1 MPTSDSNVPP
11 VLCVFAHPDDET
23 FGVAGTMTLLRKLG
37 VPVTLVCATRGEA
50 GGISDPALA
59 TPETLGEVR
68 EEELRTAMDI
78 VGVQDVRLLG
88 YRDSGME
95 GTPENDDP
103 RALAQAAEPAVAA
116 EIAAIIRDIQPA
128 AVVTFGPD
136 GVYGHPDHLFVHR
149 TVTAAVHAAAEP
161 ASGHTA
167 WKSPALYYQT
177 ASRERMVER
186 AAHRKG
192 PFAEMSADR
201 LARLGTPRAD
211 ITLALDV
218 SSVVAEKEAAM
229 RAHRTQIGP
238 AGPMS
243 ELPRDDVI
251 RMLSREH
258 FVRVDLPWDGSDR
271 GVDPLGDLAQAYGT
285 TPA

>member
-1 MPTSDSNVPP
+1 MLTLNPR
-11 VLCVFAHPDDET
+11 VLCIFAHPDDET
-23 FGVAGTMTLLRKLG
+23 FGVAGTMTLLCERG
-37 VPVTLVCATRGEA
+37 VPVTLVCATRGEV

-59 TPETLGEVR
+59 TPDTLGAVR
-68 EEELRTAMDI
+68 ERELRTAMDM

-103 RALAQAAEPAVAA
+103 RALAQASESAVAA
-116 EIAAIIRDIQPA
+116 EIAAIIRDLQPVV
-128 AVVTFGPD
+128 VVTFGPD

-161 ASGHTA
+161 ASGGAGWQT
-167 WKSPALYYQT
+167 PVLYYQT

-186 AAHRKG
+186 AAHRRG
-192 PFAEMSADR
+192 PFTTMSDDR
-201 LARLGTPRAD
+201 IARLGTPRAD

-218 SSVVAEKEAAM
+218 SSAVAEKEAAM

-238 AGPMS
+238 AGPFS
-243 ELPRDDVI
+243 ELPRDEVV
-251 RMLSREH
+251 RLLSREH
-258 FVRVDLPWDGSDR
+258 FVRVVLPWSGSDPIA
-271 GVDPLGDLAQAYGT
+271 DPLGDLAGAFGT
-285 TPA
+285 SPA